1 MAVVIIGDANAD
13 LLVVADHYP
22 LPGDDALVRALTWSS
37 GGAGVNTAVA
47 AQHLTGDVR
56 LVTRDGSDAA
66 AGLALAAARA
76 VALDE
81 GFCQHDSAL
90 ATGSCVV
97 IVSPDAE
104 RTLYSFRGA
113 NAALQP
119 PAAAWWPGADWV
131 HLCGHALIEGQQC
144 ATATAM
150 LFAARQHGLR
160 CSLDVCL
167 PFIRLHPERSPILDA
182 VAVLFANEAE
192 LQALAPGSAAAAVHQ
207 LATPQRLVVAKLGA
221 RGCIVGDGHTVQ
233 AFPAHPAIAVDA
245 TGCGDAFAA
254 AFISGLRRGGTP
266 ARCARLAN
274 AVGAWV
280 VAQHGAAAAMPTRA
294 QVRALLAA
302 AGDHDAATWLAG
314 WPT

>member
-1 MAVVIIGDANAD
+1 MVMVIVGDANAD
-13 LLVVADHYP
+13 LLVMADHYP
-22 LPGDDALVRALTWSS
+22 LPGDDALVRALDWSS

-47 AQHLTGDVR
+47 AQRLTGDVR
-56 LVTRDGSDAA
+56 LVTRVGNDAA
-66 AGLALAAARA
+66 AGLALAAVRA

-81 GFCQHDSAL
+81 RFIQHDPIL

-97 IVSPDAE
+97 IVSPDGE

-113 NAALQP
+113 SAALQP
-119 PAAAWWPGADWV
+119 PDAAWSSGADWV

-150 LFAARQHGLR
+150 LFAARQRGLR

-167 PFIRLHPERSPILDA
+167 PFIRLHPQCSTILDA
-182 VAVLFANEAE
+182 VDVLFANEAE
-192 LQALAPGSAAAAVHQ
+192 LQALVPGSADEAVRR

-221 RGCIVGDGHTVQ
+221 RGCLVGDGHTIQ
-233 AFPAHPAIAVDA
+233 AVPAHPATAVDA

-254 AFISGLRRGGTP
+254 AFISGLRQGGTP
-266 ARCARLAN
+266 AHAARLAN

-280 VAQHGAAAAMPTRA
+280 VARHGAAAAMPTRA
-294 QVRALLAA
+294 EVGALLAS
-302 AGDHDAATWLAG
+302 AGDHDVATWLAG
-314 WPT
+314 WPA